1 MEMNN
6 DSRKSNNKYLIG
18 IIIFLLMANVI
29 LLWQFFTKKNEV
41 GQLTETRQTLT
52 ADKESLTAEL
62 NKTVGELNELKEDN
76 QLIQG
81 QLENTQKELEARKR
95 QIEGM
100 ISKGQYEEARK
111 ALVSL
116 RQEMMVYKAQ
126 IDSLRTANAIL
137 NDSNRVL
144 KDVNSDLNSTLTDE
158 KSKNENLV
166 QQNSSLSSKVAAGSV
181 LRAGS
186 VKAIPMKVKG
196 SGKEVEVNRASSAKR
211 IKTCFTLLENRV
223 ADRGN
228 KTVYVRVLGPNNMV
242 MSSNTETIT
251 VDGQPTRY
259 SAKETVKYDNKD
271 TDVCIYYSPDN
282 ATFAKGNYTVEIYS
296 DNHLIGSTKITLK

>member
-1 MEMNN
+1 MNN